1 MIRVSRL
8 NKEHFFVNSDLIEF
22 VEETP
27 NTIISMA
34 SGRKIVVSESAD
46 EVKRLIIEFKRLT
59 NGVED
64 LPCEKEAPREA
75 PAAQESAPAIT
86 VF

>member
-8 NKEHFFVNSDLIEF
+8 NKEYFLVNSDLIEF

-27 NTIISMA
+27 NTVISMA
-34 SGRKIVVSESAD
+34 SGRKIVVSEPAD

-59 NGVED
+59 NGFYDVHKAE
-64 LPCEKEAPREA
+64 EKREEPREE
-75 PAAQESAPAIT
+75 PQE
-86 VF
+86 

>member
-8 NKEHFFVNSDLIEF
+8 NKEHFFVNCDLIEF

-34 SGRKIVVSESAD
+34 SGRKIVVSETAD
-46 EVKRLIIEFKRLT
+46 EVKRLIIEFKRLA

-64 LPCEKEAPREA
+64 NCAGEPPQAIAPRQDAVPET
-75 PAAQESAPAIT
+75 P
-86 VF
+86 

>member
-8 NKEHFFVNSDLIEF
+8 NMENFFVNSDLIEF

-27 NTIISMA
+27 NTVISMA
-34 SGRKIVVSESAD
+34 SGRKIVVSETAD

-59 NGVED
+59 NGVDE
-64 LPCEKEAPREA
+64 LPSKKLPEKIHAPEA
-75 PAAQESAPAIT
+75 ESALDPAL
-86 VF
+86 

>member
-8 NKEHFFVNSDLIEF
+8 NKEHFFVNCDLIEF

-34 SGRKIVVSESAD
+34 SGRKIVVSEPAD
-46 EVKRLIIEFKRLT
+46 EVKRLIIEFKRLS
-59 NGVED
+59 NGVDD
-64 LPCEKEAPREA
+64 LPRPQRASAYATQEVTAPE
-75 PAAQESAPAIT
+75 T
-86 VF
+86 LL

>member
-8 NKEHFFVNSDLIEF
+8 NMENFFVNSDLIEF

-27 NTIISMA
+27 NTVISMA
-34 SGRKIVVSESAD
+34 SGRKIVVSQSAE

-59 NGVED
+59 NGVDE
-64 LPCEKEAPREA
+64 LPCVKMPE
-75 PAAQESAPAIT
+75 PASAPDVEVALNPAL
-86 VF
+86 

>member
-8 NKEHFFVNSDLIEF
+8 NKEYFLVNSDLIEF

-46 EVKRLIIEFKRLT
+46 EVKRLIIEFKRLA
-59 NGVED
+59 NGLGELVQNQAQGPEPVQPQSD
-64 LPCEKEAPREA
+64 AAEAH
-75 PAAQESAPAIT
+75 
-86 VF
+86 

>member
-8 NKEHFFVNSDLIEF
+8 NTEKFFVNSDLIEF

-27 NTIISMA
+27 NTVISMA
-34 SGRKIVVSESAD
+34 SGRKIVVSETAD

-59 NGVED
+59 NGVDE
-64 LPCEKEAPREA
+64 LVKKTEPA
-75 PAAQESAPAIT
+75 PAPETEAAVEP
-86 VF
+86 VL

>member
-8 NKEHFFVNSDLIEF
+8 NKEHFFVNCDLIEF

-34 SGRKIVVSESAD
+34 SGRKIVVSENAD
-46 EVKRLIIEFKRLT
+46 EVKRLIIEFKRLA

-64 LPCEKEAPREA
+64 ICAPERQHAQA
-75 PAAQESAPAIT
+75 PQQGAAAET
-86 VF
+86 L

>member
-8 NKEHFFVNSDLIEF
+8 NKEHFFVNCDLIEF

-34 SGRKIVVSESAD
+34 SGRKIVVSENAD
-46 EVKRLIIEFKRLT
+46 EVKRLIIEFKRLA

-64 LPCEKEAPREA
+64 FCAPERQQAQA
-75 PAAQESAPAIT
+75 PQQDAAAET
-86 VF
+86 L

>member
-8 NKEHFFVNSDLIEF
+8 NKEHFFVNCDLIEF

-34 SGRKIVVSESAD
+34 SGRKIVVSETAD
-46 EVKRLIIEFKRLT
+46 EVKRLIIEFKRLA

-64 LPCEKEAPREA
+64 SCVRASLQAPVPQQNA
-75 PAAQESAPAIT
+75 PAE
-86 VF
+86 VL

>member
-8 NKEHFFVNSDLIEF
+8 NMEHFFVNSDLIEF

-27 NTIISMA
+27 NTIVSMA

-59 NGVED
+59 NGVDEF
-64 LPCEKEAPREA
+64 PCAKEPEPA
-75 PAAQESAPAIT
+75 PAPEVEIAPDPAL
-86 VF
+86 

>member
-8 NKEHFFVNSDLIEF
+8 NTEKFFVNSDLIEF

-27 NTIISMA
+27 NTVISMA
-34 SGRKIVVSESAD
+34 SGRKIVVSETAD

-59 NGVED
+59 NGVDE
-64 LPCEKEAPREA
+64 LVKKTEPAPVPETEAAVE
-75 PAAQESAPAIT
+75 PAL
-86 VF
+86 

>member
-8 NKEHFFVNSDLIEF
+8 NKENFFVNSDLIEF

-34 SGRKIVVSESAD
+34 SGRKIVVSEPAD
-46 EVKRLIIEFKRLT
+46 EVKRRIIEFKRLT
-59 NGVED
+59 NGLNPFPQEA
-64 LPCEKEAPREA
+64 EKTEAA
-75 PAAQESAPAIT
+75 PAAPDEA
-86 VF
+86 